1 VSTVFLR
8 VVGASDRASAL
19 RVAIHGA
26 ETGRS
31 KARFEVDSAAFP
43 GVPKSPFAYWVS
55 PQVRQLFTK
64 CESVESGSRVARRTN
79 SVDDNSRY
87 VRLYWEVAPHEL
99 GSVWHP
105 WAKGGAHSAYYYD
118 IDTVIAWDARRNT
131 FPGFVGTES
140 RPQARPASLQHFF
153 RPGVTWPARSQKG
166 LTLRA
171 MPGGSIFAAKGPAI
185 FVADDA
191 PAELLTLL
199 SIANSSVFRMLVDLQ
214 MAFGSF
220 EVGVIQ
226 STPLPT
232 LTVKDAAILAEK
244 ARRAWSLK
252 RSLDTNNETSHAFAL
267 PAVLLQSGASLAGRA
282 AAWVDHTSRV
292 ADELERLRVEINDLC
307 FDFYGIGEADRR
319 ACADAFGGAP
329 IGGDLDDDEADDE
342 DAHGVEPVGDPQGLA
357 SELVGWAVGTA
368 LGRFDVRLATGSR
381 SRPLEPEPFDPL
393 PSCSPGMLTGDN
405 GLPLLHAPPRYP
417 ISFPLTGALVDETG
431 HPQDLTAAV
440 RAVFDVVFAARADEL
455 WIEASSLL
463 DPKTQDLRSWLA
475 TGFFEHHLQRYSKS
489 RRRAPIYW
497 PLSTPSGR
505 YTVWL
510 YAHRLTSDSLLLVQN
525 DLLAPKLALEERKLG
540 GLTGESAHDRTERGR
555 QQDFVDELRAMR
567 DELAR
572 VAPLFRP
579 TLDDGI
585 VLVCAPLWRLFRHR
599 PWQKELHS
607 KWDELAEGKYD
618 WAQIAM
624 HLWPERVVPKCAE
637 DRSLAIAHGLED
649 VFWVEDSAGKWQ
661 KRATPTKP
669 IAALV
674 AERTSVAVKAAL
686 KSLIEAPV
694 SVTPP
699 KRRRNA

>member
-1 VSTVFLR
+1 MSTVFLR

-244 ARRAWSLK
+244 ARRAGHSSAASTRTTRRPT
-252 RSLDTNNETSHAFAL
+252 RSRCRRSSCRAAHLSQAERPRGSTTRAVSPTNWRDFGLRSTISVSTSTESVR
-267 PAVLLQSGASLAGRA
+267 PTAGRA
-282 AAWVDHTSRV
+282 
-292 ADELERLRVEINDLC
+292 
-307 FDFYGIGEADRR
+307 
-319 ACADAFGGAP
+319 
-329 IGGDLDDDEADDE
+329 
-342 DAHGVEPVGDPQGLA
+342 
-357 SELVGWAVGTA
+357 
-368 LGRFDVRLATGSR
+368 
-381 SRPLEPEPFDPL
+381 
-393 PSCSPGMLTGDN
+393 
-405 GLPLLHAPPRYP
+405 
-417 ISFPLTGALVDETG
+417 
-431 HPQDLTAAV
+431 
-440 RAVFDVVFAARADEL
+440 
-455 WIEASSLL
+455 
-463 DPKTQDLRSWLA
+463 
-475 TGFFEHHLQRYSKS
+475 
-489 RRRAPIYW
+489 
-497 PLSTPSGR
+497 
-505 YTVWL
+505 
-510 YAHRLTSDSLLLVQN
+510 
-525 DLLAPKLALEERKLG
+525 
-540 GLTGESAHDRTERGR
+540 
-555 QQDFVDELRAMR
+555 
-567 DELAR
+567 
-572 VAPLFRP
+572 P
-579 TLDDGI
+579 TL
-585 VLVCAPLWRLFRHR
+585 
-599 PWQKELHS
+599 S
-607 KWDELAEGKYD
+607 
-618 WAQIAM
+618 
-624 HLWPERVVPKCAE
+624 
-637 DRSLAIAHGLED
+637 
-649 VFWVEDSAGKWQ
+649 
-661 KRATPTKP
+661 
-669 IAALV
+669 AALQ
-674 AERTSVAVKAAL
+674 
-686 KSLIEAPV
+686 
-694 SVTPP
+694 
-699 KRRRNA
+699 